1 MRTLYESILDDEEVL
16 VTDTKKQLKNW
27 VVALKNLMKKSSRKD
42 ILNFLNGEFV
52 ANEFKSLV
60 NKYGERMY
68 WECPERLDYKMSCEL
83 RDKKAP
89 NSPTPIFAAKITHD
103 DPNVL
108 KIFLQRLDHVSPH
121 TGSLIKEKDLIEF
134 KKKLMKYGCK
144 YGDDNEYYGSA
155 TFLEI

>member
-27 VVALKNLMKKSSRKD
+27 VVVLKNLMKKSSKKD

-52 ANEFKSLV
+52 ANDFKLLID
-60 NKYGERMY
+60 KYSERMY
-68 WECPERLDYKMSCEL
+68 WECPERFDYKTICEL

-89 NSPTPIFAAKITHD
+89 NSPTPIFSAKITHD

-108 KIFLQRLDHVSPH
+108 KIFLQRLDYISPY
-121 TGSLIKEKDLIEF
+121 TGSLIKEKDLVEF

-144 YGDDNEYYGSA
+144 YGNDDEYYGSA